1 MNPTS
6 KITDNSVNLGLK
18 TDSNSEVQTPTL
30 KRRPSTLE
38 IHDAYLKVKSEKNL
52 ESTPK
57 SAKST
62 ASAISKGRKTF
73 PDIIPG
79 NHSKSKSII
88 QKTKYFL
95 PKRYNT
101 DKGKKIYKFVITGGP
116 CAGKSTC
123 MTWLS
128 EKFKPKYEVFIVPE
142 TATLTINA
150 GYNILPDRFNAQQH
164 CEVITNIMKY
174 QLDMENYFY
183 EIAKDETKDVIIITD
198 RGMLDNFAYCKPEV
212 KEMVLK
218 KTGWKISEIN
228 QQYDAL
234 FHLVTAADGAE
245 QFYTLEN
252 NSARTEGLE
261 TAKMLDKWIQKA
273 WAEHPHHHIIDNS
286 TKGFDNKLNRLYT
299 QIITYLGIPG
309 SVNFMKKFLV
319 PEGFKVKELPKD
331 IIHEVFEDKFT
342 F

>member
-1 MNPTS
+1 MSLESKAEKTADSNDAMLHNLGYASLAVLGVSGLFYLGSLLYRKNNGTPAQKIEAKKDLAELET
-6 KITDNSVNLGLK
+6 KITDNTLNLELSK
-18 TDSNSEVQTPTL
+18 KADTNSEVQTPTL

-38 IHDAYLKVKSEKNL
+38 IHDAYLKVKSEKSNL

-57 SAKST
+57 SAKSL
-62 ASAISKGRKTF
+62 GRKTF

-228 QQYDAL
+228 QQ
-234 FHLVTAADGAE
+234 
-245 QFYTLEN
+245 
-252 NSARTEGLE
+252 
-261 TAKMLDKWIQKA
+261 
-273 WAEHPHHHIIDNS
+273 
-286 TKGFDNKLNRLYT
+286 
-299 QIITYLGIPG
+299 
-309 SVNFMKKFLV
+309 
-319 PEGFKVKELPKD
+319 
-331 IIHEVFEDKFT
+331 
-342 F
+342 